1 MKPPPLFS
9 SAHASLAGKIGSAF
23 AAVLLVMLLTGVI
36 ICGRLDAIRQ
46 STASAGRSHAVIAE
60 LNALI
65 QAVTNQETG
74 LRGYLLAG
82 DRTFLDSYDADGT
95 LFAETLGRLR
105 QLLAD
110 DPAQQK
116 RLNGL
121 QDLAKSWRHD
131 IADAAIALMEKP
143 DGQRD
148 ARRHETAG
156 AGKALMDGIRSL
168 AATMQDV
175 ELRWLAERAANHDH
189 TLEAAEAAM
198 VIGLLLSVVVASAVG
213 VLLRH
218 ALAAP
223 ATAVAERMRRLANG
237 EFDIDI
243 ADAERADEL
252 GDMAR
257 ALAELRQLLVDSVSQ
272 RAYAARAHRLSE
284 AVRAF
289 EQSSRSAAA
298 ALEGAHSDLLAAGR
312 SVSVTADRGGREVA
326 SLLEASLRRADR
338 LQTTIGA
345 VARLADI
352 VSGIDQQIGRL
363 PAPVAAAVEQAGR
376 TLLAL
381 RNLAA
386 EVSQQDTDPFDR
398 RVGRNRRA
406 DAHARHPC
414 QNGSRESP

>member
-1 MKPPPLFS
+1 
-9 SAHASLAGKIGSAF
+9 
-23 AAVLLVMLLTGVI
+23 
-36 ICGRLDAIRQ
+36 
-46 STASAGRSHAVIAE
+46 
-60 LNALI
+60 
-65 QAVTNQETG
+65 
-74 LRGYLLAG
+74 
-82 DRTFLDSYDADGT
+82 
-95 LFAETLGRLR
+95 
-105 QLLAD
+105 
-110 DPAQQK
+110 
-116 RLNGL
+116 
-121 QDLAKSWRHD
+121 
-131 IADAAIALMEKP
+131 
-143 DGQRD
+143 
-148 ARRHETAG
+148 
-156 AGKALMDGIRSL
+156 MDGIRSL

-243 ADAERADEL
+243 AGAERADEL

-289 EQSSRSAAA
+289 EQSCRSAAA

-338 LQTTIGA
+338 LQTTVGA

-363 PAPVAAAVEQAGR
+363 PAPVAAAVGQAGR

-386 EVSQQDTDPFDR
+386 GVSQQDTDPLDR
-398 RVGRNRRA
+398 RVGRIAERTRMLAIHARMEAVKAPDGGPGFAVVADEMSAFAA
-406 DAHARHPC
+406 DAEAASVQVGEQMAATRAAIETAVAAVQAMAAAVEEAGAFSTALTTSMASWRDETQAALDLVRGTADEDARLGKEITALTRTADDAPTVAGRMAKAISGIV
-414 QNGSRESP
+414 QETATLRALIERFLADAAAA